1 MLAHVVGENSS
12 VNSGCN
18 FRRTGGF
25 CAVADNTA
33 DVSNGVDDRQTDIFI
48 SSARKIGNGGTG
60 STACADGAAVSGK
73 TSNIFFLMN
82 RNQVADNECAV
93 QFFLGNVPFFCK
105 LNDRKG
111 NGHALVSAA
120 GIDDDRKRAAAH
132 TRIGACRCT
141 GAGADFYVIAVFIQQ
156 RAANLCTVW
165 MTETFIGNGR
175 VHGDLTVKNFFDV
188 FDLHSIGKFK
198 NILDVQ
204 HTFINVFRG
213 ILMSRNLIKY
223 LTIFY
228 DA

>member
-1 MLAHVVGENSS
+1 MPWFPLPELMT
-12 VNSGCN
+12 
-18 FRRTGGF
+18 TGREQPLIR
-25 CAVADNTA
+25 A
-33 DVSNGVDDRQTDIFI
+33 S
-48 SSARKIGNGGTG
+48 
-60 STACADGAAVSGK
+60 
-73 TSNIFFLMN
+73 
-82 RNQVADNECAV
+82 E
-93 QFFLGNVPFFCK
+93 P
-105 LNDRKG
+105 
-111 NGHALVSAA
+111 
-120 GIDDDRKRAAAH
+120 AAA
-132 TRIGACRCT
+132 R

-213 ILMSRNLIKY
+213 ILMRRNLIKY

>member
-1 MLAHVVGENSS
+1 
-12 VNSGCN
+12 
-18 FRRTGGF
+18 
-25 CAVADNTA
+25 
-33 DVSNGVDDRQTDIFI
+33 
-48 SSARKIGNGGTG
+48 
-60 STACADGAAVSGK
+60 
-73 TSNIFFLMN
+73 
-82 RNQVADNECAV
+82 
-93 QFFLGNVPFFCK
+93 
-105 LNDRKG
+105 
-111 NGHALVSAA
+111 
-120 GIDDDRKRAAAH
+120 
-132 TRIGACRCT
+132 
-141 GAGADFYVIAVFIQQ
+141 
-156 RAANLCTVW
+156 